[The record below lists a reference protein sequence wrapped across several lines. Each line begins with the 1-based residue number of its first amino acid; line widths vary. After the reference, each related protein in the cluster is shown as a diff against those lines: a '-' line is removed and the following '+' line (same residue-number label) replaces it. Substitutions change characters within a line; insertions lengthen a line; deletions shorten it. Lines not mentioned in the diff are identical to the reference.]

1 MSVQIAQHHVRI
13 GHRRTIITQCITCR
27 PGSGARRFGSDA
39 QQSARIDP
47 RQRTSPGPDFGN
59 IYRRH
64 LQYVTASFYEPAWS
78 ADAVSELVLG
88 SQRWRSVENDGR
100 FGRGPPHV
108 ENHQFFFM
116 IDQANPRRARDTAG
130 GAGRYGEYR
139 SEAHTS
145 ELQSLMRTSY

>member
-78 ADAVSELVLG
+78 ADAVSELVL
-88 SQRWRSVENDGR
+88 
-100 FGRGPPHV
+100 
-108 ENHQFFFM
+108 
-116 IDQANPRRARDTAG
+116 
-130 GAGRYGEYR
+130 R
-139 SEAHTS
+139 SEEHTS
-145 ELQSLMRTSY
+145 ELQSLMRNSYALFSLKKKLTRTKLLHKNY